1 MIRSLIKFSLFGGI
15 CFYSLLTLAGGITK
29 TSELYNYTEDPSIS
43 TKVVVDLNSKGKEVS
58 SSFYGAH
65 IDSGSPAPAASLI
78 KDLGIGMIRMGG
90 NEYDVFNWKNG
101 YAITESGLRPLPGF
115 VNTAKILNDYQVPG
129 VYQIN
134 LHGYQP
140 ELVNGKYVLKKTFTA
155 ASAAELI
162 KTLNGTQKLG
172 LVHFSL
178 GNEPEQWYETHSQAG
193 NTQAISAD
201 EYIQRYIE
209 FALAIR
215 KAQEEVN
222 GDSNSIKLWGPEM
235 SASWLDWNTGNFSK
249 DCNWSGS
256 VVGQVVCS
264 YGNGAFKNF
273 LPYFLDRV
281 AKAEKDP
288 KVNPRRYKLLD
299 YFSFHYYATPR
310 RKISDVGS
318 IIADPDGNQWIT
330 KILESTQVLTNPN
343 YVNTYDLSS
352 YMNIKPD
359 VFGRMKMWRDT
370 YYPNAKLGL
379 NEFALDS
386 DYRSTRYHPIIR
398 PLYLADVM
406 ASAAVQGIDF
416 FNNFILNSAP
426 GDNSAWAM
434 IDGDRPTSLYYM
446 YALFSNNFKG
456 AVLNTTDN
464 ANDVVNSYAVDAGPY
479 IQLALINKSPTD
491 KKVQIYFKSDRV
503 TKVATY
509 LVPGWSSSVLKL
521 EKHLPRTGGSF
532 DVSQFGA
539 TEMDV
544 VKDPKYDKYP

>member
-1 MIRSLIKFSLFGGI
+1 MVQSLVKLSLFSGI
-15 CFYSLLTLAGGITK
+15 CFWSLLTLAEGITK
-29 TSELYNYTEDPSIS
+29 TSEVYNYIDDPAVS
-43 TKVVVDLNSKGKEVS
+43 TKVVIDLRSKGKEIS
-58 SSFYGAH
+58 SAFYGAH

-78 KDLGIGMIRMGG
+78 KDLGVGMIRMGG

-101 YAITESGLRPLPGF
+101 YALTESGLRTLPGF
-115 VNTAKILNDYQVPG
+115 VNTAKALNQYQVPG

-140 ELVNGKYVLKKTFTA
+140 ELVNDNYVLKRTFTA
-155 ASAAELI
+155 SAAADLI
-162 KTLNGTQKLG
+162 KTLNGKQNLG

-201 EYIQRYIE
+201 EYIQRYID

-222 GDSNSIKLWGPEM
+222 GNPNSIKLWGPEM
-235 SASWLDWNTGNFSK
+235 SASWLDWNTGNFAK
-249 DCNWSGS
+249 DCQWHGTNI
-256 VVGQVVCS
+256 GQVVCS
-264 YGNGAFKNF
+264 YGNGAFQNF

-288 KVNPRRYKLLD
+288 KVNPRHYKLLD
-299 YFSFHYYATPR
+299 YFSFHYYATLR
-310 RKISDVGS
+310 TKISDVGS
-318 IIADPDGNQWIT
+318 IIADPDGNQWIS

-343 YVNTYDLSS
+343 YVNNYDMSS
-352 YMNIKPD
+352 YRKIKSN

-370 YYPNAKLGL
+370 YYPSAKLSL
-379 NEFALDS
+379 NEFAVDS
-386 DYRSTRYHPIIR
+386 DYRSTRYHPIVR
-398 PLYLADVM
+398 PLYMADVI
-406 ASAAVQGIDF
+406 ASAATQGIDF

-434 IDGDRPTSLYYM
+434 IDGDRPTNLYYM

-456 AVLNTTDN
+456 AILNTADN
-464 ANDVVNSYAVDAGPY
+464 ANDVINSYAVDADPF

-491 KKVQIYFKSDRV
+491 KKVQIYFQSDRLM
-503 TKVATY
+503 KVATH
-509 LVPGWSSSVLKL
+509 LVPGWSSSILKID
-521 EKHLPRTGGSF
+521 KRLPRNGGTL

-539 TEMDV
+539 TEMAIT
-544 VKDPKYDKYP
+544 KDPKYDKYP